1 MHQVNNEPGGTTM
14 FSVGEKVLHPLHG
27 VGVVETI
34 EEKAILEKI
43 ARFSTISFQGDRLKI
58 MVNLDQ
64 GNNMIRHLVAD
75 TEVPK
80 VISFLRECRV
90 NLAVKS
96 SERYNINL
104 KKIKT
109 GDPYQL
115 AEVIRDLS
123 DLSKIKKLSPKEAAM
138 LKQTKRLVSSEFA
151 QVTEVSVDDYE
162 LMLDCAVKDEEFVA
176 AGVG

>member
-1 MHQVNNEPGGTTM
+1 
-14 FSVGEKVLHPLHG
+14 
-27 VGVVETI
+27 
-34 EEKAILEKI
+34 
-43 ARFSTISFQGDRLKI
+43 

-64 GNNMIRHLVAD
+64 GNNMIRHLVAH

-80 VISFLRECRV
+80 VITFLRDCKV

-109 GDPYQL
+109 GDVYQL
-115 AEVIRDLS
+115 AEVIRDLA

-138 LKQTKRLVSSEFA
+138 LKQTKRLLSCEFA
-151 QVTEVSVDDYE
+151 QVTETSADDYE
-162 LMLDCAVKDEEFVA
+162 LILDGAVKDEEFAVA
-176 AGVG
+176 

>member
-1 MHQVNNEPGGTTM
+1 M

-34 EEKAILEKI
+34 EEKTILEKI
-43 ARFSTISFQGDRLKI
+43 ARFSTISFQNDRLKI

-64 GNNMIRHLVAD
+64 GNNLIRHLVSHD
-75 TEVPK
+75 EVPK
-80 VISFLRECRV
+80 VISFLRECKV

-96 SERYNINL
+96 SEHYNINL
-104 KKIKT
+104 KKIKS

-123 DLSKIKKLSPKEAAM
+123 DLSRVKKLSPKEAAM
-138 LKQTKRLVSSEFA
+138 LKQTKKLLSTEFSS
-151 QVTEVSVDDYE
+151 
-162 LMLDCAVKDEEFVA
+162 
-176 AGVG
+176 

>member
-1 MHQVNNEPGGTTM
+1 M

-34 EEKAILEKI
+34 EERAILEKI
-43 ARFSTISFQGDRLKI
+43 AKFSTISFQGDRLKI

-64 GNNMIRHLVAD
+64 GNNMIRHLVNQS
-75 TEVPK
+75 EVPK
-80 VISFLRECRV
+80 VIDFLKDCRV

-123 DLSKIKKLSPKEAAM
+123 DLSRVKKLSPKEAAM
-138 LKQTKRLVSSEFA
+138 LKQTKTLLSSEFA
-151 QVTEVSVDDYE
+151 QVTEVSVDDYTNILE
-162 LMLDCAVKDEEFVA
+162 NAVKEEEAVA
-176 AGVG
+176 AAV

>member
-1 MHQVNNEPGGTTM
+1 M
-14 FSVGEKVLHPLHG
+14 FSIGEKVLHPLHG

-34 EEKAILEKI
+34 EEKTILEKI

-64 GNNMIRHLVAD
+64 GTNLIRHLVNED
-75 TEVPK
+75 EIPK
-80 VISFLRECRV
+80 VIGFLKDCKV

-104 KKIKT
+104 KKIKS
-109 GDPYQL
+109 GDIYQV

-123 DLSKIKKLSPKEAAM
+123 DLSKTKKLSPKEAAM
-138 LKQTKRLVSSEFA
+138 LKQTRRLLATEFSSVNG
-151 QVTEVSVDDYE
+151 QNPDDIE
-162 LMLDCAVKDEEFVA
+162 IMLENICKDEIVLA
-176 AGVG
+176 AV

>member
-1 MHQVNNEPGGTTM
+1 M
-14 FSVGEKVLHPLHG
+14 FSIGEKVLHPLHG

-34 EEKAILEKI
+34 EEKSILEKI

-64 GNNMIRHLVAD
+64 GNNLIRHLVRED
-75 TEVPK
+75 EIPK
-80 VISFLRECRV
+80 VFDFLRGCKV

-104 KKIKT
+104 KKIKS
-109 GDPYQL
+109 GDIYQL

-123 DLSKIKKLSPKEAAM
+123 DLGRTKKLSPKEAAM
-138 LKQTKRLVSSEFA
+138 LKQTRKLLSCEFSSVNGQNA
-151 QVTEVSVDDYE
+151 DDIEVLIE
-162 LMLDCAVKDEEFVA
+162 NAVKEECA
-176 AGVG
+176 LAGVA

>member
-1 MHQVNNEPGGTTM
+1 M

-27 VGVVETI
+27 VGIVEII
-34 EEKAILEKI
+34 EERSILEKL

-64 GNNMIRHLVAD
+64 GNNMIRHLVNKN
-75 TEVPK
+75 EVPK
-80 VISFLRECRV
+80 VIDFLKDCRV

-123 DLSKIKKLSPKEAAM
+123 DLSRVKKLSPKEAAM
-138 LKQTKRLVSSEFA
+138 LKQTKGLLSTEFS
-151 QVTEVSVDDYE
+151 QVTDVSADDYTNILE
-162 LMLDCAVKDEEFVA
+162 SAVKEEEAVA
-176 AGVG
+176 AGV

>member
-1 MHQVNNEPGGTTM
+1 M

-34 EEKAILEKI
+34 EEKSILEKI
-43 ARFSTISFQGDRLKI
+43 ARFSTISFQNDRLKI

-64 GNNMIRHLVAD
+64 GNNLIRQLVAND
-75 TEVPK
+75 EVPK
-80 VISFLRECRV
+80 VMDFLRTCKI

-104 KKIKT
+104 KKIKS
-109 GDPYQL
+109 GDIYQL

-123 DLSKIKKLSPKEAAM
+123 DLSKTKKLSPKESAM
-138 LKQTKRLVSSEFA
+138 LKQTKKLLATEFSS
-151 QVTEVSVDDYE
+151 VTNENSDE
-162 LMLDCAVKDEEFVA
+162 IEISIENAVKEDA
-176 AGVG
+176 TPIGVG